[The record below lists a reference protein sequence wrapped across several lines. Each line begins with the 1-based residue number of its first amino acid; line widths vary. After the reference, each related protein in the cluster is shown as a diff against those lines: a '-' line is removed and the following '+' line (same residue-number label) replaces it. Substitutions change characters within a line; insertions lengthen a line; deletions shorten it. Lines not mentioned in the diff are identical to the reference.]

1 MGIGNCWF
9 TCTLVA
15 IGSIF
20 IIQFIGDNFNLAVD
34 PVNKKMVKKIKR
46 NLSIEHNPIT
56 TICGF
61 ICFFYSLFLMAFPLL
76 YETKSEIDI
85 YYSVGIGMFGI
96 CLLVIPDDIKSALI
110 FFVKKKSE

>member
-1 MGIGNCWF
+1 M
-9 TCTLVA
+9 VA

-34 PVNKKMVKKIKR
+34 PINKKMVKKIKR
-46 NLSIEHNPIT
+46 NISVEHNPIT

-61 ICFFYSLFLMAFPLL
+61 ILLFYSLFLMAFPLL

-85 YYSVGIGMFGI
+85 YYPVGIGVFGV
-96 CLLVIPDDIKSALI
+96 CLLVIPDDLKTALT